1 MREQTNLTRYV
12 LAALG
17 VVAISSLACTS
28 QTTGD
33 LGNLEFYYVA
43 DDEVGNFNKPIAV
56 GAKLDLFVRDAGAG
70 GDRDVS
76 LEAASTD
83 DEGIAKI
90 SEFSGNKMIIEAVSD
105 GSFEITVS
113 AKVNS
118 SGEVEEDKVD
128 MLVRTPEVLEL
139 RHTCGESGG
148 NKGYYLAGSDI
159 YIPFE
164 LRLED
169 GQNVI
174 GYGVY
179 PMENTEGL
187 TRDESH
193 VGSQYVKYQ
202 AADAPGTTTISST
215 IDETTLDVELIEAGS
230 IDGMVLGAD
239 EDIDLKLDQGN
250 LRYVLPTIGG
260 SPVCQARTEF
270 KAISNNPENC
280 SVKVVLEPGD
290 FANVDYTGSG
300 WLEIEGLAKGDC
312 AVSVSIP
319 AANGGEGV
327 TQEFN
332 FEVDE

>member
-139 RHTCGESGG
+139 RHTCGESGA

-193 VGSQYVKYQ
+193 VGSQT
-202 AADAPGTTTISST
+202 P
-215 IDETTLDVELIEAGS
+215 
-230 IDGMVLGAD
+230 
-239 EDIDLKLDQGN
+239 
-250 LRYVLPTIGG
+250 
-260 SPVCQARTEF
+260 
-270 KAISNNPENC
+270 
-280 SVKVVLEPGD
+280 
-290 FANVDYTGSG
+290 
-300 WLEIEGLAKGDC
+300 
-312 AVSVSIP
+312 
-319 AANGGEGV
+319 
-327 TQEFN
+327 
-332 FEVDE
+332 